1 MAKTSGG
8 IRNSPINHDAVSKA
22 RAILKGFDWFWDMV
36 DSGFIYERNR
46 AHTQMRQFVDYA
58 SKAGS
63 KRMTKQL
70 RNEWT
75 KAYNEALEKRTK
87 RFR

>member
-8 IRNSPINHDAVSKA
+8 IRKSHINHDAVGKA
-22 RAILKGFDWFWDMV
+22 RAILKNFDWYWDMV
-36 DSGFIYERNR
+36 DSGFIYARSN
-46 AHTQMRQFVDYA
+46 AQSQMRSFVEYA
-58 SKAGS
+58 RKAGS

-75 KAYNEALEKRTK
+75 KAYNKALEYRLKRV
-87 RFR
+87 R